1 MHRQASRYFF
11 AASICFLLSTTMLL
25 AQKKSKKKHTRT
37 TDASALMDTI
47 KNYSQSELFHF
58 PNINNILYYQNKKA
72 KSKIKQLEK
81 EKDWD
86 NLYPILREYVS
97 KFGIVNFYKDTRLIW
112 RLAKI
117 TESRGNND
125 EAKLLYKLVLK
136 HHRQGIDISK
146 VELHYDSITKNNKDY
161 YVPLDYYYELV
172 DYRKE
177 VDTLHP
183 PRGVLLNMGNLVNSK
198 QSDYGPTLSNS
209 DDILLFTSK
218 RNSHNRGIDITHD
231 EDLFFSRRV
240 DDNWE
245 PAEEFDGI
253 NTKYNEGSACLSK
266 DGKTLI
272 FARCDAPDGIGDC
285 DLFTAE
291 MQASD
296 STWGNVHN
304 LGANINSTSWD
315 SHPSLSHTEDT
326 LYFASDRIGGYG
338 LADIYYSTKDKDN
351 QWQKA
356 MNAGPIVNTRNSEVS
371 PFYHHVF
378 DVLYFSSNGHN
389 LNFGE
394 FDIYKAY
401 WEDHAWGE
409 PKNIGPLVNGPGS
422 EFYFTI
428 DAKANNL
435 YYARGAENAMHDLDL
450 FSFPLPMEA
459 QPGANTTFTGSLT
472 DETTGEP
479 FKGIV
484 SIIDMDKGIEVAPKF
499 LRPDGTFEFDLINS
513 NNYLL
518 IIQGEEFFRIEE
530 LFFLDG
536 EMTLDQFTKPIAST
550 LKFESIEFGNG
561 EAQLTTEMYGDL
573 DKLADFM
580 LDNPDFHLAIS
591 GHTDSDGREEFN
603 LQLSQERAE
612 AIMEYLVYF
621 GNVPEDRIE
630 AKGFGSSKPLVE
642 EISDENKNLNRRV
655 EFEITRKE
663 IEGSGL

>member
-1 MHRQASRYFF
+1 MHRQILRYFF
-11 AASICFLLSTTMLL
+11 AALICFSLSITLVL
-25 AQKKSKKKHTRT
+25 AQKKGKKKSTRT
-37 TDASALMDTI
+37 TEASALLDTLTS
-47 KNYSQSELFHF
+47 YAQSDLFHF
-58 PNINNILYYQNKKA
+58 PNINETLYYQNKKA
-72 KSKIKQLEK
+72 RSKIAQLEK
-81 EKDWD
+81 SKDWEK
-86 NLYPILREYVS
+86 LYPLLREYVS
-97 KFGIVNFYKDTRLIW
+97 KFGVVNFYKDTRLIW
-112 RLAKI
+112 RLAKL
-117 TESRGNND
+117 TESRGNHD

-136 HHRQGIDISK
+136 HHRQDIDISK
-146 VELHYDSITKNNKDY
+146 VELHYDSITKNDKDY
-161 YVPLDYYYELV
+161 YVPLEYYYELV

-177 VDTLHP
+177 VDTLRP

-198 QSDYGPTLSNS
+198 QSDYGPTLSNN

-218 RNSHNRGIDITHD
+218 RNSHYRGIDITHD

-240 DDNWE
+240 DDSWE
-245 PAEEFDGI
+245 PAEEFEHI
-253 NTKYNEGSACLSK
+253 NTKYNEGSATMSK
-266 DGKTLI
+266 NGQKLF
-272 FARCDAPDGIGDC
+272 FARCDAPDGYGDC
-285 DLFTAE
+285 DIFVAE
-291 MQASD
+291 MQEAD

-315 SHPSLSHTEDT
+315 SHPSLSHSEDT
-326 LYFASDRIGGYG
+326 LYFSSDRIGGYG
-338 LADIYYSTKDKDN
+338 LADIYYTVKNKEGS
-351 QWQKA
+351 WGKA
-356 MNAGPIVNTRNSEVS
+356 RNAGPIINTRNSEVS
-371 PFYHHVF
+371 PFYHHIF
-378 DVLYFSSNGHN
+378 DVLYFSSNGQN

-394 FDIYKAY
+394 FDIYKSY
-401 WEDHAWGE
+401 WEEHAWGE

-428 DAKANNL
+428 DSRANNL
-435 YYARGAENAMHDLDL
+435 YYARGAENSMHDLDL

-459 QPGANTTFTGSLT
+459 QPGANTTFRGSLT
-472 DETTGEP
+472 NEETGEP

-499 LRPDGTFEFDLINS
+499 LRPDGTFEFNLINS

-580 LDNPDFHLAIS
+580 LDNPDFHLTIS

-630 AKGFGSSKPLVE
+630 AKGYGSSKPLVE
-642 EISDENKNLNRRV
+642 ETTEDNKNLNRRV

-663 IEGSGL
+663 IQGSD

>member
-1 MHRQASRYFF
+1 MHRQTLRYFLI
-11 AASICFLLSTTMLL
+11 ASIFFLLVSSPVL
-25 AQKKSKKKHTRT
+25 AQKKSKKKHRRT
-37 TDASALMDTI
+37 TSANVLLDTI
-47 KNYSQSELFHF
+47 KNYSQSDLFHF
-58 PNINNILYYQNKKA
+58 PNINNILYYRGKRTRT
-72 KSKIKQLEK
+72 KINQLEK
-81 EKDWD
+81 ARNWEK
-86 NLYPILREYVS
+86 LYPILRKFVS
-97 KFGIVNFYKDTRLIW
+97 KFGVVNFYKDTRLIW
-112 RLAKI
+112 RLAKL
-117 TESRGNND
+117 TESRGNYG
-125 EAKLLYKLVLK
+125 EAKLLYKLVLR

-177 VDTLHP
+177 VDTLRP

-198 QSDYGPTLSNS
+198 QSDYGPTLSNN

-218 RNSHNRGIDITHD
+218 RNSHNRGIDVTHD
-231 EDLFFSRRV
+231 EDLFFSRRAH
-240 DDNWE
+240 DSWE
-245 PAEEFDGI
+245 PAEEFNHV

-266 DGKTLI
+266 DGKTLF
-272 FARCDAPDGIGDC
+272 FARCDAPDGYGDC
-285 DLFTAE
+285 DLFVAE
-291 MQASD
+291 IQPAD

-304 LGANINSTSWD
+304 LGVNINSIAWD

-326 LYFASDRIGGYG
+326 LYFSSDRIGGYG
-338 LADIYYSTKDKDN
+338 LADIYYSTKNKDN
-351 QWQKA
+351 EWQKA
-356 MNAGPIVNTRNSEVS
+356 KNAGPIINTRNSEVS
-371 PFYHHVF
+371 PFHHHIF
-378 DVLYFSSNGHN
+378 DVLYFSSNGQN

-394 FDIYKAY
+394 FDIYKSY
-401 WEDHAWGE
+401 WQEHVWGE

-428 DAKANNL
+428 DSKANNL
-435 YYARGAENAMHDLDL
+435 YYARGAENAMHNLDL

-472 DETTGEP
+472 DEESGEP

-536 EMTLDQFTKPIAST
+536 EMTLDKFTKPIAST
-550 LKFESIEFGNG
+550 LEFESIEFGN
-561 EAQLTTEMYGDL
+561 AASQLTTEMYGDL

-580 LDNPDFHLAIS
+580 LDNPGFHLIIS

-630 AKGFGSSKPLVE
+630 ARGYGSSKPLVE

-663 IEGSGL
+663 IISVD

>member
-1 MHRQASRYFF
+1 MHRQALRYFF
-11 AASICFLLSTTMLL
+11 AVSICFIFSNSLLL
-25 AQKKSKKKHTRT
+25 AQKKSKKTNRRT
-37 TDASALMDTI
+37 ADASVLMDTI
-47 KNYSQSELFHF
+47 KSYSQSELFHF

-72 KSKIKQLEK
+72 RAKIRQLEK
-81 EKDWD
+81 TKDWD
-86 NLYPILREYVS
+86 KLYFILREYVS

-117 TESRGNND
+117 TEARGNHD

-136 HHRQGIDISK
+136 HHRQDIDVSK
-146 VELHYDSITKNNKDY
+146 VELHYDSITENNKDY
-161 YVPLDYYYELV
+161 YVSLDYYYELV

-177 VDTLHP
+177 VDTLYP
-183 PRGVLLNMGNLVNSK
+183 PKGILLNMGNLVNSK
-198 QSDYGPTLSNS
+198 QSDYGPTLSNN

-218 RNSHNRGIDITHD
+218 RNSHYRGIDITHD

-240 DDNWE
+240 NDSWE
-245 PAEEFDGI
+245 SAEEFEGI
-253 NTKYNEGSACLSK
+253 NTKYNEGSACMSK
-266 DGKTLI
+266 DGKTMF
-272 FARCDAPDGIGDC
+272 FARCDAPDGYGDC

-291 MQASD
+291 MQEAN

-304 LGANINSTSWD
+304 LGVKINSTAWD

-338 LADIYYSTKDKDN
+338 LADIYYTTKGKDN

-356 MNAGPIVNTRNSEVS
+356 RNAGPIINTRNSEVS

-401 WEDHAWGE
+401 WERPTWGE
-409 PKNIGPLVNGPGS
+409 PKNIGPLVNGSGS

-428 DAKANNL
+428 DSKANNL
-435 YYARGAENAMHDLDL
+435 YYARGTENAMHNLDL

-459 QPGANTTFTGSLT
+459 QPGANTTFRGSLT

-499 LRPDGTFEFDLINS
+499 LRPDGTFEFDLINN

-530 LFFLDG
+530 LFFLEG

-573 DKLADFM
+573 DKLADFL
-580 LDNPDFHLAIS
+580 LDNPDFHLTIS
-591 GHTDSDGREEFN
+591 GYTDSDGREEFN

-630 AKGFGSSKPLVE
+630 ARGFGSSKPLVE
-642 EISDENKNLNRRV
+642 ESSEENKNLNRRV

-663 IEGSGL
+663 TEGK

>member
-1 MHRQASRYFF
+1 MHRQVLRYFF
-11 AASICFLLSTTMLL
+11 TAFIFLLLSSSSLL

-37 TDASALMDTI
+37 TDASALLDTI
-47 KNYSQSELFHF
+47 RNYSQSELFHF

-72 KSKIKQLEK
+72 RIKINQLDK
-81 EKDWD
+81 AKDWD
-86 NLYPILREYVS
+86 KLYPILREFVS
-97 KFGIVNFYKDTRLIW
+97 KFGVVNFYKDTRLIW

-117 TESRGNND
+117 TESRGNHD

-136 HHRQGIDISK
+136 HHRQDIDISK

-177 VDTLHP
+177 IDTLHP

-198 QSDYGPTLSNS
+198 QSDYGPTLSNN

-231 EDLFFSRRV
+231 EDLFFSKRV
-240 DDNWE
+240 NDSWE
-245 PAEEFDGI
+245 PAEEFDHV

-266 DGKTLI
+266 DGKTLF
-272 FARCDAPDGIGDC
+272 FARCDAPDGHGDC
-285 DLFTAE
+285 DLFVAE
-291 MQASD
+291 MQAAD

-304 LGANINSTSWD
+304 LGANMNSTSWD

-338 LADIYYSTKDKDN
+338 LSDIYYSTKDKNN

-356 MNAGPIVNTRNSEVS
+356 KNAGPIINTRNSEVS
-371 PFYHHVF
+371 PFYHHIF

-394 FDIYKAY
+394 FDIYKSY
-401 WEDHAWGE
+401 WEEHAWGE

-428 DAKANNL
+428 DSKANNL
-435 YYARGAENAMHDLDL
+435 YYARSAENSMHDLDL

-472 DETTGEP
+472 DESSGEP

-536 EMTLDQFTKPIAST
+536 EMTLDKFTKPIAST
-550 LKFESIEFGNG
+550 LKFESIEFSN
-561 EAQLTTEMYGDL
+561 AASQLTSEMYGDL

-580 LDNPDFHLAIS
+580 LDNPDFHLAIA

-621 GNVPEDRIE
+621 GSVPEDRIE
-630 AKGFGSSKPLVE
+630 AKGYGSSKPLVE
-642 EISDENKNLNRRV
+642 ETSNENKNLNRRV

-663 IEGSGL
+663 IEERD

>member
-1 MHRQASRYFF
+1 MHRQVLRYFF
-11 AASICFLLSTTMLL
+11 AVSICLLLFDSLLL
-25 AQKKSKKKHTRT
+25 AQKKSKRKHTRT
-37 TDASALMDTI
+37 TDASVLMDTI
-47 KNYSQSELFHF
+47 KTYSQSELFHF
-58 PNINNILYYQNKKA
+58 PNINNVLYYQNKKA
-72 KSKIKQLEK
+72 RAKISQLEK
-81 EKDWD
+81 AKDW
-86 NLYPILREYVS
+86 NKLYPILREYVS
-97 KFGIVNFYKDTRLIW
+97 KFGVVNFYKDTRLIW

-117 TESRGNND
+117 TESLGNHD

-136 HHRQGIDISK
+136 HHRQDIDVSK
-146 VELHYDSITKNNKDY
+146 VELHYDSITENNKDY

-183 PRGVLLNMGNLVNSK
+183 PRGVLLNMGNLINSK

-231 EDLFFSRRV
+231 EDLFFSRRI
-240 DDNWE
+240 NGSWQ
-245 PAEEFDGI
+245 PAEEFEGI
-253 NTKYNEGSACLSK
+253 NTKYNEGSACMSK
-266 DGKTLI
+266 DGRTI
-272 FARCDAPDGIGDC
+272 FFARCDAPDGYGDC

-291 MQASD
+291 MQEAD

-304 LGANINSTSWD
+304 LGMNVNSTAWD

-338 LADIYYSTKDKDN
+338 LADIYYTTKDKDN
-351 QWQKA
+351 KWQKA
-356 MNAGPIVNTRNSEVS
+356 KNAGPIINTRNSEVS

-428 DAKANNL
+428 DSKASNL

-459 QPGANTTFTGSLT
+459 QPGANTTFKGSLT
-472 DETTGEP
+472 DEVSGEP

-499 LRPDGTFEFDLINS
+499 LRPDGTFEFDLINH

-518 IIQGEEFFRIEE
+518 IIQGEEFFRLEE

-536 EMTLDQFTKPIAST
+536 EMTLEQFTKPIAST

-621 GNVPEDRIE
+621 GNIPEDRIE
-630 AKGFGSSKPLVE
+630 AKGYGSSKPLVE
-642 EISDENKNLNRRV
+642 ETTDENKNLNRRV
-655 EFEITRKE
+655 EFEITRGE
-663 IEGSGL
+663 VVGG